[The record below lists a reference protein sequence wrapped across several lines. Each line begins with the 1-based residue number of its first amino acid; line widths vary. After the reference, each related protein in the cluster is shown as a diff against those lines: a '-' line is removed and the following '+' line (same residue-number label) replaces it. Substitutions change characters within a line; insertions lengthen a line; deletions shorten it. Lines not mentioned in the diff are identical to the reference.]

1 MSKCNGNKY
10 TVNYS
15 MADIVRYQNKKTT
28 FILLRIHKPE
38 LLLKIRSELVRN
50 DNFIL

>member
-10 TVNYS
+10 TINYS

-28 FILLRIHKPE
+28 CILLRIHKPE
-38 LLLKIRSELVRN
+38 LLIKARYDLINS
-50 DNFIL
+50 